1 MAGQPVRQA
10 QGGRCAR
17 YCVYCSRRECKRK
30 CKWEGAA
37 PVTKGGGVSVLTL
50 ERIHGQLANE
60 EGMRD
65 VENTLEHSSC
75 DTPGVCVYT

>member
-1 MAGQPVRQA
+1 MRQA
-10 QGGRCAR
+10 QAGWQVRW

-37 PVTKGGGVSVLTL
+37 PVTKGGVSVLTL
-50 ERIHGQLANE
+50 EQNHRQRANE

-65 VENTLEHSSC
+65 VENTLEHSRC
-75 DTPGVCVYT
+75 DTPGVCIYT